1 MSVMYLLRRCYR
13 TIRVMK
19 CIDLYLKVEVDLP
32 DDENP
37 QKLADE
43 LCRMLLKAYAVR
55 KAELSSRVDHNDEN

>member
-1 MSVMYLLRRCYR
+1 MYLLRRCYR

-37 QKLADE
+37 QKLAEE
-43 LCRMLLKAYAVR
+43 LCRMLRKAYAVR
-55 KAELSSRVDHNDEN
+55 KAELSSHVDHNGEK